1 RWDSLQHIT
10 QALAAREFVLHYQP
24 KVNMRSGALV
34 GVEALVRW
42 QHPERGLLAPCEFL
56 PLIEDQP
63 LIAELGG
70 WVLDAA
76 LDQALAWRQAGLALQ
91 VSVNI
96 APLHLQ
102 QGDFVERLQA
112 KLASR
117 PDLPPAHLELEV
129 LETAALHNI
138 TTLSQTLSQVRQL
151 GVQIALDD
159 FGTGYSSLTYL
170 KRLPASVLKIDQS
183 FVRDMLLD
191 AEDLA
196 IVDGVIGLA
205 TTFHRG
211 VVAEG
216 VESVEHGELLLRLGC
231 ELAQGY
237 GIARPMPA
245 EALPGWAGQW
255 QPAAAWTDRRNR
267 PLTRDELPAIYAE
280 VSLRQWLR
288 WLENRQNGL
297 IEAPPPLDERPCRFG
312 SWFRSAGQQRF
323 GHLAEF
329 ITIGETRDQVHK
341 LADTLVRQRTETTPL
356 SAAEQAELDQ
366 LCALL
371 LARLRALSAA
381 MWRAPGET

>member
-1 RWDSLQHIT
+1 
-10 QALAAREFVLHYQP
+10 
-24 KVNMRSGALV
+24 
-34 GVEALVRW
+34 
-42 QHPERGLLAPCEFL
+42 
-56 PLIEDQP
+56 
-63 LIAELGG
+63 
-70 WVLDAA
+70 
-76 LDQALAWRQAGLALQ
+76 
-91 VSVNI
+91 
-96 APLHLQ
+96 
-102 QGDFVERLQA
+102 
-112 KLASR
+112 
-117 PDLPPAHLELEV
+117 V
-129 LETAALHNI
+129 LETAALNNI
-138 TTLSQTLSQVRQL
+138 TTLSQTLSRVRQL

-205 TTFHRG
+205 STFHRG

-216 VESVEHGELLLRLGC
+216 VESIEHGELLLRLGC

-245 EALPGWAGQW
+245 DALPGWASQW
-255 QPAAAWTDRRNR
+255 QPAAAWTDRHNR

-288 WLENRQNGL
+288 WLENRQSGI
-297 IEAPPPLDERPCRFG
+297 IEAPPPLDEQPCRFD
-312 SWFRSAGQQRF
+312 SWLRSVSQQRF

-329 ITIGETRDQVHK
+329 ITIGATRDRVHS
-341 LADTLVRQRTETTPL
+341 LADTLLRQRAE
-356 SAAEQAELDQ
+356 AAPHDPAQQAELDQ

-371 LARLRALSAA
+371 LARLRALSAV
-381 MWRAPGET
+381 MWRAPEAT